1 MNRSENEEYIIGC
14 VSLLS
19 NKITQFGDS
28 ILPDITFK
36 QWFLLI
42 MISKMELS
50 EKSINSIAEV
60 VGTTRQNVK
69 KMLVPLENKGYV
81 RIEKSNNDARA
92 LKVEL
97 TEKAY
102 QYFTENDAST
112 VRETN
117 RLFSTFSTEEIDGLA
132 CTLKK
137 LLCSF
142 EKYRKELQDYEQCKT
157 DI

>member
-1 MNRSENEEYIIGC
+1 MNRTENEEYIIGC

-19 NKITQFGDS
+19 NKIAQFGDS

-42 MISKMELS
+42 MISKMELR

-81 RIEKSNNDARA
+81 RIEKSDNDARA

-97 TEKAY
+97 TEKTY

-117 RLFSTFSTEEIDGLA
+117 RLFSAFSTEEIDGFV

-137 LLCSF
+137 LLYSF
-142 EKYRKELQDYEQCKT
+142 EIYRKGAQDNE
-157 DI
+157 

>member
-1 MNRSENEEYIIGC
+1 MNRTENEEYIIGC

-42 MISKMELS
+42 MISKMELR

-81 RIEKSNNDARA
+81 RIKKSDSDARA

-97 TEKAY
+97 TEKTF
-102 QYFTENDAST
+102 QYFTENDASAI
-112 VRETN
+112 RETN
-117 RLFSTFSTEEIDGLA
+117 KLFSAFSTEEIDGLV

-142 EKYRKELQDYEQCKT
+142 ETYGMKKQ
-157 DI
+157 

>member
-1 MNRSENEEYIIGC
+1 MNRTENEEYIIGC

-42 MISKMELS
+42 MISKMELR
-50 EKSINSIAEV
+50 EKNINSIAEV

-81 RIEKSNNDARA
+81 RIEKSNSDARA

-102 QYFTENDAST
+102 QYFTDNDAAT
-112 VRETN
+112 ACETN
-117 RLFSTFSTEEIDGLA
+117 KLFSAFSTEEIEGLA

-142 EKYRKELQDYEQCKT
+142 EIYGKDRQKNE
-157 DI
+157 

>member
-1 MNRSENEEYIIGC
+1 MNRTENEEYIIGC
-14 VSLLS
+14 VSMLS

-42 MISKMELS
+42 MISKMELR
-50 EKSINSIAEV
+50 EKSVNSIAEV

-81 RIEKSNNDARA
+81 RIEKSNSDARA

-102 QYFTENDAST
+102 QYFTDNDAST
-112 VRETN
+112 AHETEK
-117 RLFSTFSTEEIDGLA
+117 LFSAFSTEEIEGLA

-142 EKYRKELQDYEQCKT
+142 EIYGKDRPDNE
-157 DI
+157 

>member
-1 MNRSENEEYIIGC
+1 
-14 VSLLS
+14 
-19 NKITQFGDS
+19 
-28 ILPDITFK
+28 
-36 QWFLLI
+36 
-42 MISKMELS
+42 MISKMELR
-50 EKSINSIAEV
+50 EKSVNSIAEV

-81 RIEKSNNDARA
+81 RIEKSNSDARA

-102 QYFTENDAST
+102 QYFTDNDAST
-112 VRETN
+112 AHETEK
-117 RLFSTFSTEEIDGLA
+117 LFSAFSTEEIEGLA

-142 EKYRKELQDYEQCKT
+142 EIYGKDRPNNE
-157 DI
+157 

>member
-1 MNRSENEEYIIGC
+1 MNRTENEEYIIGC

-19 NKITQFGDS
+19 NKITKFGDS

-42 MISKMELS
+42 MISKMELR

-69 KMLVPLENKGYV
+69 KMLVPLKNKGYV
-81 RIEKSNNDARA
+81 CIKKSDSDARA

-102 QYFTENDAST
+102 QYFAENDASAA
-112 VRETN
+112 RETN

-142 EKYRKELQDYEQCKT
+142 EIYGEEWKDNE
-157 DI
+157 